1 MALIRFLDDARC
13 LELLGSTR
21 IGRVAVNRDG
31 VPHVVP
37 VNYALHEGA
46 IVFRSGHGTKHD
58 AALAGL
64 PVSFEVD
71 RIDERTRTGWSVLVS
86 GTAEAVTDPAVLDD
100 IDDLGLDAWAPGGRH
115 EVIRIA
121 PELVSGREMVPN

>member
-1 MALIRFLDDARC
+1 MALLRFLDRARC
-13 LELLGSTR
+13 LELLGQAR
-21 IGRVAVNRDG
+21 LGRVAVNRDG

-37 VNYALHEGA
+37 VNYAVLDGA

-71 RIDERTRTGWSVLVS
+71 RIDEEAHLGWSVLVS
-86 GTAEAVTDPAVLDD
+86 GVAEAVTDPATLAR
-100 IDDLGLDAWAPGGRH
+100 IDELGLAAWAPGGRH
-115 EVIRIA
+115 EVIRVA
-121 PELVSGREMVPN
+121 PDLVSGRELLPG